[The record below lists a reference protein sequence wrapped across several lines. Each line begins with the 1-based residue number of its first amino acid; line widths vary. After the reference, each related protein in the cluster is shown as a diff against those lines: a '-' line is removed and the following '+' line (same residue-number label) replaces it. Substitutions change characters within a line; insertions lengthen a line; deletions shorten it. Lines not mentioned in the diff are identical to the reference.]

1 MRSRQWCQ
9 SSRCS
14 LLLLSHVWSSG
25 PRSLSKVY
33 VQLHTVTACPRV
45 KNPTQPAPQHD
56 EERSTRLTPTRSR
69 HQRPGRHTLHPRKP
83 IRFKLLQSLH
93 TPMIIILISSGSQRD
108 GLDLRLQNRFCL
120 IITNHSI
127 GQKSVVQSMSCSWI
141 FFVNFLSWS
150 DFSCRKTN
158 FRASPMQARGTDI

>member
-33 VQLHTVTACPRV
+33 VQLHTVTTCPRV

-69 HQRPGRHTLHPRKP
+69 HQRPGRHTLHPRQP

-93 TPMIIILISSGSQRD
+93 TPMIIILTSSGSQRD

-120 IITNHSI
+120 YNHHKLFYRPKVCCPKYEL
-127 GQKSVVQSMSCSWI
+127 QLN
-141 FFVNFLSWS
+141 FFRKFSFLIWFFLSQNQFQSKS
-150 DFSCRKTN
+150 D
-158 FRASPMQARGTDI
+158 AS